1 MRRVTSRI
9 ATLVLALALAAAPA
23 AEAQRRPR
31 REPPDIARFRARVEA
46 ILSGAHPDATRA
58 ARERAA
64 RGSAPEDALAAEEV
78 ARRIRAGHW
87 SLLVADAATG
97 EVLFARHPASYFT
110 PASNTKLFTTALAMA
125 VLGPDFRFRT
135 TVEAR
140 GALDARG
147 RLRGELALVGRGDP
161 SLSNRVYPFEKE
173 VVRDGPP
180 EKILAA
186 LADRAVAA
194 GLREVEGEIVADA
207 SWLPCER
214 YPAGWAVSDMTAG
227 YGAPVSALTLHDN
240 ALEVAVAPGMA
251 IGQPAWFAVEPW
263 AAFYEFI
270 NELETVAAGG
280 PRRLRALREPGSRRV
295 VLRGTVPADAEP
307 VSFPLAVEEPGEHAA
322 ALFARLLE
330 QRGVRHY
337 GRVRVRCAPEA
348 PPPAVPRVLAEHLS
362 PPLAELVA
370 LVNKISQ
377 NLHAELL
384 LRAAA
389 RERTGDGSLAAAT
402 RLRDDWLASIGLRAD
417 DVQLRDGSGLARH
430 SLLTPQATVALLA
443 WVARQPWAEQY
454 IAGLPVAGVD
464 GTLAERMRE
473 TVAAGRIHAKTGTL
487 ANSNALSGFATTAS
501 GRRLV
506 FSMFGNLHALSGRDA
521 TGVLDAL
528 CLAMVEEIGQPRRR

>member
-1 MRRVTSRI
+1 MRRPENRF
-9 ATLVLALALAAAPA
+9 AALALALALAAAPA
-23 AEAQRRPR
+23 AEAQRRQR
-31 REPPDIARFRARVEA
+31 REPADIARFRARVEA
-46 ILSGAHPDATRA
+46 ILSGTHPDATRA

-64 RGSAPEDALAAEEV
+64 RGPLPEGALAAEEV

-97 EVLFARHPASYFT
+97 EVLYARNPASYFT

-125 VLGPDFRFRT
+125 VLGPDYRFRT

-140 GALDARG
+140 GTMDARG

-186 LADRAVAA
+186 LADQAVAA

-207 SWLPCER
+207 SWLPCDR

-227 YGAPVSALTLHDN
+227 YGAPVSALAIHDS
-240 ALEVAVAPGMA
+240 ALEVAVEPGIA
-251 IGQPAWFAVEPW
+251 IGQPARFAVEPW
-263 AAFYEFI
+263 AAFYEFT
-270 NELETVAAGG
+270 NELETVAPGG
-280 PRRLRALREPGSRRV
+280 SRRVRALREPGSRRV
-295 VLRGTVPADAEP
+295 TLRGTVPVDAEAET
-307 VSFPLAVEEPGEHAA
+307 FPLAVEEPAEHAA

-330 QRGVRHY
+330 MRGVRHY

-348 PPPAVPRVLAEHLS
+348 PPPAVPRVLAEQLS
-362 PPLAELVA
+362 PPLAELAA
-370 LVNKISQ
+370 LVNKVSQ

-389 RERTGDGSLAAAT
+389 RERTGEGSLAAGL
-402 RLRDDWLASIGLRAD
+402 RLRDEWLAEIGVRAD
-417 DVQLRDGSGLARH
+417 DAQLRDGSGLARQN
-430 SLLTPQATVALLA
+430 LLTPEAAVALLA
-443 WVARQPWAEQY
+443 WVARQPWAEAY
-454 IAGLPVAGVD
+454 IAGLPVAGQD

-473 TVAAGRIHAKTGTL
+473 TPAAGRIFAKTGTL

-528 CLAMVEEIGQPRRR
+528 CVAMVEELGVSRR